1 MGSCTQI
8 AATFTEI
15 FLLLLEKY
23 DIIPNGLG
31 CQVISEILLIWSFG
45 ANIYITIIVTIA
57 NLWDQIQKPL
67 RLWDDLDLS
76 SSVLYNNERS

>member
-45 ANIYITIIVTIA
+45 ANIYIIIITIA

-67 RLWDDLDLS
+67 RLWDDLDLF